1 MFGAGNIV
9 ISQASEDA
17 VRTLLEIIAHPA
29 KAKEALDHLVAERKK
44 NEKQIAEMR
53 ALDANIVR
61 QQAEAAKARKEADE
75 LKTEYDTKVLAFEA
89 REKTLRDGFA
99 QLEVQ
104 RAELHQKTVSAKAI
118 ADQREHLIVQR
129 EHDIANMD
137 RAAAAKLLEAERRLA
152 DVQRRETKLQALR
165 DAVE

>member
-1 MFGAGNIV
+1 MFGSLGSTVSEGNE
-9 ISQASEDA
+9 SGARA
-17 VRTLLEIIAHPA
+17 LLEIIAHPD
-29 KAKEALDHLVAERKK
+29 KARQALDHLVAERKK
-44 NEKQIAEMR
+44 NDKTLAEMR
-53 ALDANIVR
+53 AVNENIVR

-89 REKTLRDGFA
+89 REKSLRDGFA
-99 QLEVQ
+99 QLETA
-104 RAELHQKTVSAKAI
+104 RAELHQKTVSTKAI
-118 ADQREHLIVQR
+118 ADQR

-152 DVQRRETKLQALR
+152 DAQRREKKLQALR

>member
-53 ALDANIVR
+53 ARDANIVR
-61 QQAEAAKARKEADE
+61 QQAEAAEARKEADE
-75 LKTEYDTKVLAFEA
+75 IKTDYDTRMLAFEA
-89 REKTLRDGFA
+89 REKSLRDGFA
-99 QLEVQ
+99 QLETQ
-104 RAELHQKTVSAKAI
+104 RAELHQKTVSTKAI
-118 ADQREHLIVQR
+118 ADQR

>member
-1 MFGAGNIV
+1 MFGSLGSTVSEGNE
-9 ISQASEDA
+9 SGARA
-17 VRTLLEIIAHPA
+17 LLEIIAHPD
-29 KAKEALDHLVAERKK
+29 KARQALDHLVAERKK
-44 NEKQIAEMR
+44 NDKTLAEMR
-53 ALDANIVR
+53 AVNENIVR

-89 REKTLRDGFA
+89 REKSLRDGFA